1 MALGERVTNLL
12 KKVAPVRAHPAVWTT
27 EQCRAIGTAPP
38 CPRVNLWAET
48 VFVSCSG
55 LGRALQAR
63 LPRAPSS
70 HRWARF
76 LVVPRRVSPCP
87 VFSCRCILLRRGH
100 GCGLQMPFRST
111 DLGCSFRVLGG
122 GRGFLD
128 DLKRPVEPGRMGHQ
142 TTRRPGHQSRWVLP
156 EVRHTVARRGPTT
169 LASCAWPPLRWET
182 IGGPALTSR
191 SLCGVCGAEP
201 HHRSRSL
208 GLWRTLSVQ
217 PAVPHLRSRLRIQA
231 LYSAAVESSI
241 SVACSR
247 SVYAS
252 CTKPSWRS

>member
-1 MALGERVTNLL
+1 MRESPICW
-12 KKVAPVRAHPAVWTT
+12 KKVAPVRAHPAGWTP
-27 EQCRAIGTAPP
+27 EQCRVIGTAPLTTREPLGGDSFCILCRSGTSASGKIAACPLVAQVGAFP
-38 CPRVNLWAET
+38 CGSAARLA
-48 VFVSCSG
+48 VSC
-55 LGRALQAR
+55 
-63 LPRAPSS
+63 
-70 HRWARF
+70 
-76 LVVPRRVSPCP
+76 
-87 VFSCRCILLRRGH
+87 FSCRWILLRRGH
-100 GCGLQMPFRST
+100 GCGLQLPFRSA
-111 DLGCSFRVLGG
+111 DLGCSCTELGG
-122 GRGFLD
+122 GRGLLD
-128 DLKRPVEPGRMGHQ
+128 DLKRPVEPGRMGHR

-156 EVRHTVARRGPTT
+156 VVRHTVARRGPTT
-169 LASCAWPPLRWET
+169 LASCARPPLRWET

-191 SLCGVCGAEP
+191 SLCGVCGAGP

-208 GLWRTLSVQ
+208 GLRRTLSVQ